1 MHFGLIFA
9 NTGRNTG
16 GKAAAKLARA
26 AEDNGFES
34 LWTVEHVVVPAGY
47 SSPYPYSDTG
57 KMPGKRDDY
66 DIPDPLIWLSFAAAA
81 TSTIKLAT
89 GIVILPQRNPV
100 VFAKTVATLDSMSE
114 GRMILGVGVGWL
126 EEEFDAIGVPFASR
140 GRRTDD
146 SIRALRALWE
156 QDLPSYDGE
165 FTQFS
170 NTYSRPQPT
179 NGTVPIVIGGHS
191 KAAARRAGR
200 LGDGFFPL
208 GDDVDAIIDLIE
220 LARSTATSEG
230 RNPADIEITVGASPK
245 PESMKRLAEA
255 GVSRMVIPAM
265 SSDAMKQFSDTVMS
279 KF

>member
-1 MHFGLIFA
+1 MHFGLVFA
-9 NTGRNTG
+9 NTGHNTG
-16 GKAAAKLARA
+16 GKAAATLARA

-47 SSPYPYSDTG
+47 SSPYPYSASG

-146 SIRALRALWE
+146 SIQALRALWE

-208 GDDVDAIIDLIE
+208 GDDVDSIIDLIE

-230 RNPADIEITVGASPK
+230 RDPADIEITVGASPK

-255 GVSRMVIPAM
+255 GVSRMVVPAM
-265 SSDAMKQFSDTVMS
+265 SADAMKQFADTIMS